1 MAHAFQNY
9 AKLGHFKPWP
19 NGVAS
24 RRKLKTWVY
33 LRLRLDTLKFLL
45 QSDELLVSE
54 KKKKKLGVVDF
65 VSEIKR
71 GVNYPD
77 FDKLAHVIRVSMV

>member
-54 KKKKKLGVVDF
+54 MPKKLGVVDF

-71 GVNYPD
+71 GENYPD
-77 FDKLAHVIRVSMV
+77 FEKLAHVIRVSMV